1 MKLTKIFALTVSC
14 ALCAGV
20 LVGCGGN
27 TDSGATSGSTS
38 NSTSTSSS
46 TSTAVDVKAVADS
59 VLAANPISNQ
69 LALDDN
75 TIKLDIALPADS
87 FTAYAGALSNDQ
99 SDAGRV
105 IVVQYADGQEK
116 TVTDALE
123 TYRQNQVAFFGN
135 YPDFADAQAHLEND
149 YALVSGNGVAVL
161 AVASNECT
169 DVSAMINAA
178 EAAVK

>member
-20 LVGCGGN
+20 LVGCGGTTN
-27 TDSGATSGSTS
+27 SNSGSAAD
-38 NSTSTSSS
+38 NSTPSSS
-46 TSTAVDVKAVADS
+46 TSTAVDVKAAADS
-59 VLAANPISNQ
+59 ILAANPISNQ

-75 TIKLDIALPADS
+75 TIKLDISLPADS

-116 TVTDALE
+116 AVTDALE
-123 TYRQNQVAFFGN
+123 TYRQNQVSFFGN
-135 YPDFADAQAHLEND
+135 YPEFADAQGHLEND
-149 YALVSGNGVAVL
+149 YALVSGNGIAVL
-161 AVASNECT
+161 TVASNECT